1 SLNAHRSSS
10 EPPPRPTMRTSR
22 PPSRFRSAI
31 PSATSRPA
39 PAPCT
44 RTGRTMM
51 PHAGQRWRS
60 TVRMSWI
67 TAPPSAVT
75 TPTARGKRG
84 RGRLRAAANRPSAPR
99 RAFSCSKAGWS
110 APRPRGSAV
119 RTASWVTVRM
129 RGAGSARSIARAYI
143 SPFAARDEGL
153 EDLPALE
160 QLERVV
166 ELRVGA
172 ELALLDV
179 GRHALGRGLPGG
191 ARLAVL
197 AFLLL
202 ALRAAQV
209 ARQVRLAQQGAVA
222 LVALGEERGLVHDD
236 VGHDAGRLDR
246 AAARREVARG
256 RETQRRGVVEG

>member
-1 SLNAHRSSS
+1 
-10 EPPPRPTMRTSR
+10 
-22 PPSRFRSAI
+22 
-31 PSATSRPA
+31 
-39 PAPCT
+39 
-44 RTGRTMM
+44 
-51 PHAGQRWRS
+51 
-60 TVRMSWI
+60 
-67 TAPPSAVT
+67 
-75 TPTARGKRG
+75 
-84 RGRLRAAANRPSAPR
+84 
-99 RAFSCSKAGWS
+99 
-110 APRPRGSAV
+110 
-119 RTASWVTVRM
+119 M

-209 ARQVRLAQQGAVA
+209 TGPVRLAQQGAVA
-222 LVALGEERGLVHDD
+222 VVALGEDRARGPGA
-236 VGHDAGRLDR
+236 VGHDAGPLGR
-246 AAARREVARG
+246 AAARREVAR
-256 RETQRRGVVEG
+256 